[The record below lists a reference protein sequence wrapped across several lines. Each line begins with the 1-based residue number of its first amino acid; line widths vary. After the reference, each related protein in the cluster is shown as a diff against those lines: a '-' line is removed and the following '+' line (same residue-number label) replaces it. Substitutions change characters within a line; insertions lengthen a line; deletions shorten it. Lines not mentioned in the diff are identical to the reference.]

1 MATFE
6 VTFED
11 RSKTLQITTQALS
24 IQSAMEEIWDIVGTR
39 PSSLSRL

>member
-6 VTFED
+6 VTFKD
-11 RSKTLQITTQALS
+11 RKKTLQITTEALS
-24 IQSAMEEIWDIVGTR
+24 VQGAMEEIWDIVGIR

>member
-6 VTFED
+6 VTFKD
-11 RSKTLQITTQALS
+11 RTKTLQITTQA
-24 IQSAMEEIWDIVGTR
+24 INVQDANEEIWDIVGIR